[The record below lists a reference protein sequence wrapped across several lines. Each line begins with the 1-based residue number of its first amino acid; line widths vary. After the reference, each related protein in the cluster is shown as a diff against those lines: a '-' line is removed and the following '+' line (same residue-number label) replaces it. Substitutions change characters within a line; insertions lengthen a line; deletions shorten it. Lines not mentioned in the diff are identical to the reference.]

1 MGEDVTY
8 LETKEVTKLSFSHDV
23 RECIRANINDHD
35 KRFACLYGMLLYSK
49 AVTRQEICLK
59 SESEVFRS
67 VFPVLVKT
75 IFGAS
80 VRITTQEKPRKNGRS
95 LWIYKITEPE
105 QVTSI
110 RHIFHIHEERRIDM
124 RNLPMNSMG
133 AFLGGVFLTCGS
145 ITEPDKEYHLEFTVP
160 TEQLYRDLSDILYS
174 VGVHPNVMQ
183 RRYSWTVYLKVSG
196 EIEDLLTFMGAQK
209 CTLKLID
216 IKIDKEVNNK
226 ANRMRNCDM
235 ANIDKTVSAS
245 ERQCRDIM
253 EIIRHNGMDKL
264 SPGLKNLAEVR
275 MENPHLSLAEVA
287 ELLDKPIG
295 RSGVN
300 HRFQKIALIAEQ
312 YRKDHFHDNAE

>member
-1 MGEDVTY
+1 M
-8 LETKEVTKLSFSHDV
+8 SFSHDV

-49 AVTRQEICLK
+49 TVTREEICLK
-59 SESEVFRS
+59 SKSEVFRS
-67 VFPVLVKT
+67 VFPVLIKT
-75 IFGAS
+75 VFGAS
-80 VRITTQEKPRKNGRS
+80 VKITTQEKPQKNGRS
-95 LWIYKITEPE
+95 LWIYKITDPE
-105 QVTSI
+105 QVTHI

-160 TEQLYRDLSDILYS
+160 TEQLYQDLNDILYS

-183 RRYSWTVYLKVSG
+183 RRYSWTVYLKVSS

-235 ANIDKTVSAS
+235 ANIDKTISAS
-245 ERQCRDIM
+245 EKQCQDIM

-264 SPGLKNLAEVR
+264 SPGLRNLAEVR
-275 MENPHLSLAEVA
+275 MENPHLSLSEVA

-312 YRKDHFHDNAE
+312 YRKGLSS